1 MPRDTFDDFDDDLI
15 DDTFPHPAP
24 VQARLGDSELLLRR
38 AVDIIATAP
47 SVPLSS
53 TPRIDRDEIIEIL
66 EDALERL
73 PEEIRQARWMLKERQ
88 EFLDKTKREAD
99 ELLTAARQQAERM
112 VQRTD
117 VVRAAES
124 RARHVVEAA
133 EDESRRLR
141 NETEDFLDQRLAS
154 FEILIDRLQKTV
166 ASGRQRLSIGM
177 QDVQQPEEHVSFDGQ
192 ADGGSPFFDQ
202 DRF

>member
-1 MPRDTFDDFDDDLI
+1 MPRDSFDDLDDDLI

-73 PEEIRQARWMLKERQ
+73 PEEIRQARWMLKERA
-88 EFLDKTKREAD
+88 EFLEKTKREAD

-124 RARHVVEAA
+124 RARQVVEAA

-166 ASGRQRLSIGM
+166 ANGRQRLSIGM
-177 QDVQQPEEHVSFDGQ
+177 HEQPEQPVRDDTNGAEAGP
-192 ADGGSPFFDQ
+192 AFFDQ
-202 DRF
+202 DRY

>member
-1 MPRDTFDDFDDDLI
+1 MPRDGFDDFDDDLI

-88 EFLDKTKREAD
+88 EFLEKTKREAD

-124 RARHVVEAA
+124 RARQVVEAA
-133 EDESRRLR
+133 EEESRRQR

-166 ASGRQRLSIGM
+166 ANGRQRLSIGM
-177 QDVQQPEEHVSFDGQ
+177 HEQTEPQDRDDTNGAES
-192 ADGGSPFFDQ
+192 GSAFFDQ

>member
-1 MPRDTFDDFDDDLI
+1 MPRDFDEIDDDLI
-15 DDTFPHPAP
+15 DDTYPTPAP
-24 VQARLGDSELLLRR
+24 VQARLGDSEVLLRR

-53 TPRIDRDEIIEIL
+53 TPRIDRDEIIELL

-99 ELLTAARQQAERM
+99 EIVTAARQQAERM
-112 VQRTD
+112 VQRTE
-117 VVRAAES
+117 VVRAAEL
-124 RARHVVEAA
+124 RARQVVEAA
-133 EDESRRLR
+133 EEESRRQR

-154 FEILIDRLQKTV
+154 FEILLDRLQKTV
-166 ASGRQRLSIGM
+166 HNGRQRLSIGM
-177 QDVQQPEEHVSFDGQ
+177 HEEPAAAPQEHEPPS
-192 ADGGSPFFDQ
+192 GSGFFDQ
-202 DRF
+202 DQH

>member
-1 MPRDTFDDFDDDLI
+1 MPRDRFDDTNDDLI

-24 VQARLGDSELLLRR
+24 VQARLGDTEILLRR
-38 AVDIIATAP
+38 VVDIIATAP

-53 TPRIDRDEIIEIL
+53 TPRIDRDEVIELL
-66 EDALERL
+66 EDALQRL

-88 EFLDKTKREAD
+88 EFLEKTKREAD
-99 ELLTAARQQAERM
+99 EVLTAARQQAERM
-112 VQRTD
+112 VQRTE

-124 RARHVVEAA
+124 RARQVVESA
-133 EDESRRLR
+133 EEESRRLR

-166 ASGRQRLSIGM
+166 STGRQRLSIGM
-177 QDVQQPEEHVSFDGQ
+177 QENVD
-192 ADGGSPFFDQ
+192 ADIDRDDRESAGGPGFFDQ
-202 DRF
+202 DLH